1 MQEVSRAIRGA
12 NPARPEFIGLIKS
25 HTNEISNVPEL
36 CKTIGMPIIVFKN
49 GNCNLYSMKV
59 AFMEA
64 LRLRYKQSRHLA
76 LLSGASSKAF
86 RGIKRCPQC
95 APRNRNKGI
104 IAFYILFL
112 HFVNACCILR
122 QGEKY
127 VERN

>member
-64 LRLRYKQSRHLA
+64 LRLRYNGNPDIWLCYLEPVARLSVESRDA
-76 LLSGASSKAF
+76 LNARLEIETKA
-86 RGIKRCPQC
+86 
-95 APRNRNKGI
+95 
-104 IAFYILFL
+104 
-112 HFVNACCILR
+112 
-122 QGEKY
+122 
-127 VERN
+127 